1 MGIDLNEIREHVKL
15 YFKENLPKYTVLE
28 IRRKSN
34 HPEDS
39 YLWIVSAEKEDGTF
53 AVWTAWNES
62 IQLMMEY
69 MDSTSYFAVYRYAN
83 KLKERMFV
91 ADSEEQAKQF
101 CESHGWEWKDEN
113 DFLWSLDYQ
122 EL

>member
-53 AVWTAWNES
+53 AV
-62 IQLMMEY
+62 
-69 MDSTSYFAVYRYAN
+69 
-83 KLKERMFV
+83 
-91 ADSEEQAKQF
+91 
-101 CESHGWEWKDEN
+101 
-113 DFLWSLDYQ
+113 
-122 EL
+122 